1 MMAKKSRSEST
12 SIFTAAAPCAFIRLY
27 DDGRTSPYHKA
38 EPSRTELNE
47 QEWNV
52 SWCINSYSQ
61 AYRVLDVRG
70 NQLTTTASALLER
83 SLGAFFSGK

>member
-47 QEWNV
+47 QEWNGMF
-52 SWCINSYSQ
+52 
-61 AYRVLDVRG
+61 RG
-70 NQLTTTASALLER
+70 ASTAIHRLTVY
-83 SLGAFFSGK
+83 